1 MQRGVILY
9 NSNNKE
15 KGKNTMKDTI
25 VRLTVIKSLAKDI
38 HYQAHGEAFYGIHLL
53 MDRVAEGLDQ
63 YIDDI
68 KENLY
73 LGRGIYP
80 PSSKE
85 IFKIAEALTPELPY
99 DNKTKVD
106 ILANFISGTLE
117 NICELV
123 QNTTELMNGDV
134 ALLDDISKDLRK
146 KLGLL
151 KCTINGIV

>member
-1 MQRGVILY
+1 
-9 NSNNKE
+9 
-15 KGKNTMKDTI
+15 MKDCI
-25 VRLTVIKSLAKDI
+25 VRLTVIKNIAKDI
-38 HYQAHGEAFYGIHLL
+38 HYNAHGESFYGIHLL

-73 LGRGIYP
+73 LGWHNTP

-85 IFKIAEALTPELPY
+85 IFKIAEAMMPELDHT
-99 DNKTKVD
+99 DNLSMIRVLRD
-106 ILANFISGTLE
+106 FISGTLE

-123 QNTTELMNGDV
+123 QNTTILMNGDI

-146 KLGLL
+146 KRGLL
-151 KCTINGIV
+151 NCTLSEIA